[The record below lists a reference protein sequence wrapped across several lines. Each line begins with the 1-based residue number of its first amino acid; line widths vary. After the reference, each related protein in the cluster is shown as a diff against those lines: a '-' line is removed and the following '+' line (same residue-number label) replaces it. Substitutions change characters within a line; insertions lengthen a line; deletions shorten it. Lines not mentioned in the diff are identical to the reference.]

1 MGAWILAN
9 EWANAR
15 NALFDLGNYA
25 DGVVPCLAL
34 ALSAFAGTTLMQRS
48 STALRASREPE
59 LDAD

>member
-15 NALFDLGNYA
+15 NALFESGNYA
-25 DGVVPCLAL
+25 DGVVLYQAL
-34 ALSAFAGTTLMQRS
+34 ALSAFAGTLMQRS

-59 LDAD
+59 LGAD